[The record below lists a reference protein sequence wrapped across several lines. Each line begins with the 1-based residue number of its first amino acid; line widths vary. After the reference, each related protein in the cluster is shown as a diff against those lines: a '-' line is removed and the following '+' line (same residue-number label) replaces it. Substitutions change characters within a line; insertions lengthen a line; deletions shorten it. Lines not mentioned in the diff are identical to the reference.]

1 MLRILRF
8 LKRLLGLVL
17 LLVVPALLIYL
28 QVVGFGAAW
37 RDRVA
42 AALGGSVYTVTIA
55 KLTFHPFEGIV
66 AEGVRF
72 HRRDATA
79 QQVEKV
85 SRIIVSPNLA
95 GLIRGHVAIDR
106 LELDD
111 ASVAIPFANDGRQ
124 PDTIYLRHIGAE
136 IWNSAGQITISHAEC
151 TFGELL
157 ISLQG
162 HLLNPETISLKQA
175 TSKPSTPVD
184 ARRVAVIREIL
195 NTLGRIQSESP
206 KPELD
211 IVLSG
216 NLSQLASV
224 SADSITLRTAKI
236 RCRDM
241 RFDRVNLSASYANRK
256 LKVASLR
263 ARGPSGTINLAGE
276 WDFASE
282 AGNCDVNGGLALAPL
297 LRLAGHPEL
306 AEKVVF
312 DHPPVVQ
319 ASVNASMGAAG
330 LSISAL
336 GQASAG
342 EFQLMGVQARSF
354 SAAFAWKDRRLY
366 IQDAVLVS
374 RTGTVKASIL
384 AGPQEFRIS
393 LDSDASP
400 TEFSELFGPKE
411 RAIIDLLEFKDP
423 PKLHVTLAGTR
434 PSLDAL
440 SGTGEMEIG
449 RAAMR
454 GSWIDSGKSDIVIA
468 DRAIV
473 YKDLTIR
480 KGSLRATGSF
490 TYDFGRHEVRLDHI
504 RCNIDPAA
512 VLMWVDPRIAATVA
526 VYRFRSPPDV
536 RADGLAHMVD
546 PTQNDLHIEVNAP
559 GGLAYTLL
567 NRDLV
572 FGQTTGTVLIKG
584 QHVIADVHDAALYG
598 GQVALKADVSTNPAV
613 PDFSVDVSTEHVD
626 FPSLTQLYFGYSKS
640 QGAMSG
646 HYAFR
651 ANLHQP
657 AAMVGNGSVRVEDG
671 HVLAIPLF
679 GPLSDIISTIIP
691 GAGHE
696 SARLATADFT
706 VAEQAIRT
714 KNLEIQGAGFE
725 LLGYGSVGFP
735 SGAIDL
741 NVRIN
746 AKGIPGLVLFPVS
759 KLFEYSASGTASHP
773 QWRPKII
780 PREFFN
786 VLGGNG
792 EPVKKAPQP

>member
-1 MLRILRF
+1 MRILRF
-8 LKRLLGLVL
+8 FKRLLGVVL
-17 LLVVPALLIYL
+17 LLAVPALLIYL
-28 QVVGFGAAW
+28 QVVGFGPEW

-42 AALGGSVYTVTIA
+42 VALGGSVYSVTIA

-66 AEGVRF
+66 AEGVEF
-72 HRRDATA
+72 HRYDAPA

-95 GLIRGHVAIDR
+95 ELLQGHVMIDR
-106 LELDD
+106 LELDN
-111 ASVAIPFANDGRQ
+111 ASVAIPFANDGRE

-151 TFGELL
+151 TFGDLL

-162 HLLNPETISLKQA
+162 HLLNPETISLKRSASRPA
-175 TSKPSTPVD
+175 TPMD
-184 ARRVAVIREIL
+184 ARQIAAIRAAL
-195 NTLGRIQSESP
+195 NTIERIQCETP
-206 KPELD
+206 NPELD
-211 IVLSG
+211 ITVSG
-216 NLSQLASV
+216 DLSQFSSL

-236 RCRDM
+236 RYGDM
-241 RFDRVNLSASYANRK
+241 RFDRVNFSASYADRK

-263 ARGPSGTINLAGE
+263 ARGPSGTVNLAGQ
-276 WDFASE
+276 WDFASQ

-297 LRLAGHPEL
+297 LRLAGQPDL
-306 AEKVVF
+306 AKKIAF
-312 DHPPVVQ
+312 DHPPVIQ
-319 ASVNASMGAAG
+319 ASVNASAGASG

-336 GQASAG
+336 GQVSAG
-342 EFQLMGVQARSF
+342 EFQLMGVQAHSF

-366 IQDAVLVS
+366 IQDAVLAS

-440 SGTGEMEIG
+440 SGTGDMEIG

-468 DRAIV
+468 DRAII

-480 KGSLRATGSF
+480 KGALRATGSF

-546 PTQNDLHIEVNAP
+546 PTQNNLKIEVNAP

-572 FGQTTGTVLIKG
+572 FGPTKGTVLIKG
-584 QHVIADVHDAALYG
+584 QHVLAEVDDAVLYG
-598 GQVALKADVSTNPAV
+598 GRVALKADVSTNPAA
-613 PDFSVDVSTEHVD
+613 PDFSVDVTTEHVD

-651 ANLHQP
+651 ASLRQP
-657 AAMVGNGSVRVEDG
+657 AAMVGSGSVRVEDG

-696 SARLATADFT
+696 SARLASADFT
-706 VAEQAIRT
+706 VADQMIRT
-714 KNLEIQGAGFE
+714 KNLQIQGAGFE

-735 SGAIDL
+735 SGTLDL

-746 AKGIPGLVLFPVS
+746 ARGIPGLVLFPVS

-780 PREFFN
+780 PKEFFN
-786 VLGGNG
+786 VLGGGNNDQ
-792 EPVKKAPQP
+792 VKKTGQP